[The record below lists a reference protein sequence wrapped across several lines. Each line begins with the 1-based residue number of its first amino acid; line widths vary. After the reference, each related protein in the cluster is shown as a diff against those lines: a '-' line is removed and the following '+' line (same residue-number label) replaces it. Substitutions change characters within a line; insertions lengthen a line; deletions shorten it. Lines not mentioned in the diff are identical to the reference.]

1 VAPKIKKP
9 AQRQAMVMKK
19 PTFSGVGYNLFMLWK
34 AGIFLLV
41 VFIYGVLVGL
51 SGKD

>member
-1 VAPKIKKP
+1 
-9 AQRQAMVMKK
+9 MVMKK
-19 PTFSGVGYNLFMLWK
+19 PTFSGVGYNLFMEISNYMEFKLWK